1 MGIAVELAPRNS
13 RGLRLRNPVMTASGT
28 FGYGTEHAS
37 LADFEELG
45 AIVCKGTTLR
55 PREGNPQPRITETA
69 SGVLNSIG
77 LQNIGV
83 DALVA
88 DKAPVWAGWRVPVI
102 VNIAGETADE
112 YAELA
117 RRLDGVPGVGGIE
130 VNISCPNVAAGGAEF
145 GTSPAEAARVTRSVR
160 VATSLPVVVKLTP
173 NTGEIVA
180 VAEAVAE
187 VGADALTVIN
197 TLKGMA
203 VDVRTGRPVLGNG
216 TGGLSGP
223 AIKPVALHMVYQV
236 AAAVEVPVI
245 GCGGILTGTDA
256 IEFIMAGATAVQV
269 GTASL
274 TDPLAA
280 LDVLEGLKGYLR
292 DERIEDIA
300 ELVGAAR
307 RPS

>member
-1 MGIAVELAPRNS
+1 
-13 RGLRLRNPVMTASGT
+13 LRLENPVMTASGT
-28 FGYGTEHAS
+28 FGYGMEHAQS
-37 LADFEELG
+37 LDIERLG
-45 AIVCKGTTLR
+45 GIVCKGTTLR

-83 DALVA
+83 DALIA
-88 DKAPVWAGWRVPVI
+88 EKAPIWAGWRVPVI

-117 RRLDGVPGVGGIE
+117 RRLDGVPGVSGIE
-130 VNISCPNVAAGGAEF
+130 VNISCPNVEAGGAEF
-145 GTSPAEAARVTRSVR
+145 GANPEAAARVTRAVR
-160 VATSLPVVVKLTP
+160 KATGLPMIVKLTP

-180 VAEAVAE
+180 VAKAVAE
-187 VGADALTVIN
+187 AGADALTVTN

-203 VDVRTGRPVLGNG
+203 IDVGTGRPVLGNV

-236 AAAVEVPVI
+236 AAAVGVPVI

-256 IEFIMAGATAVQV
+256 VEFIMAGATAVQV

-274 TDPLAA
+274 TEPRAA
-280 LDVLEGLKGYLR
+280 LDVLEGIEAFVR
-292 DERIEDIA
+292 DEGVGDIA
-300 ELVGAAR
+300 ELIGAAR